1 MKKILLIFGLLA
13 FNYSFSQTVP
23 DLINAVDINELT
35 LTLNEFSGEVSTVVD
50 GNTVT
55 ILNRVSDSDN
65 NLAAD
70 YLVQKFSAISGL
82 TVTDEVYSPGA
93 TGGRNVIATQVGVTN
108 PNDIY
113 IICAHYDSVAN
124 YCADD
129 NVSGTAAV
137 LEIARILA
145 QHDTDNTIV
154 YALWDQEE
162 LGLIGANNYAE
173 AASTNGDNILAV
185 FNMDMMAHDGDGDN
199 DFDIDVQPIANSIA
213 MKDEIIALLDTYG
226 VANGISNGVSEVID
240 LNVNVV
246 NPGTPQSDHK
256 PFWDEGYT
264 ALLFGE
270 AWSNGDQ
277 TEDYHTSGD
286 RVSTLDLDYYHDM
299 VKLAMAYMATKV
311 GLNSLSVEDFKG
323 LQVQVY
329 PSPTDRFLN
338 IKLSEA
344 VETQIN
350 ITDINGKH
358 QQEAFLVDQENT
370 LDVSGLS
377 SGIYFIQMKNIRGEN
392 TVKFIKQ

>member
-1 MKKILLIFGLLA
+1 MGNKKHSTMKKALLICGLLA
-13 FNYSFSQTVP
+13 FNYSLSQTVS
-23 DLINAVDINELT
+23 DLINAVDISELT

-55 ILNRVSDSDN
+55 ILNRVSNSDN

-70 YLVQKFSAISGL
+70 YLVQKLSAISGL
-82 TVTDEVYSPGA
+82 TITDDVYSLGA
-93 TGGRNVIATQVGVTN
+93 TGGRNVIATQLGVTN
-108 PNDIY
+108 PDDIY

-145 QHDTDNTIV
+145 QYDFDNTII

-173 AASTNGDNILAV
+173 AASANGDNILAV

-199 DFDIDVQPIANSIA
+199 DFDIDTQPIANSVA
-213 MKDEIIALLDTYG
+213 MKDEIIALLNTYR
-226 VANGISNGVSEVID
+226 VSNGID

-246 NPGTPQSDHK
+246 NPGTPASDHK

-270 AWSNGDQ
+270 AWSNGDE

-299 VKLAMAYMATKV
+299 VKLAMAYMATKA
-311 GLNSLSVEDFKG
+311 GLNLLSVEDFQD
-323 LQVQVY
+323 LQVRVF
-329 PSPTDRFLN
+329 PNPTNSFLN
-338 IKLSEA
+338 IKLSE
-344 VETQIN
+344 VIETQVN
-350 ITDINGKH
+350 ITDINGKQ
-358 QQEAFLVDQENT
+358 QQEVFLSDQENT
-370 LDVSGLS
+370 LDVSQLS
-377 SGIYFIQMKNIRGEN
+377 SGIYFIDMKNKKGEA
-392 TVKFIKQ
+392 TFKFIKK

>member
-1 MKKILLIFGLLA
+1 MMKKLLFLCGLIA
-13 FNYSFSQTVP
+13 FNYSTSQTVG
-23 DLINAVDINELT
+23 DLIQAVDLGELT

-55 ILNRVSDSDN
+55 ILNRVSNSDN

-82 TVTDEVYSPGA
+82 TVTDDVYSPGP
-93 TGGRNVIATQVGVTN
+93 TGGRNVIATQLGITN
-108 PNDIY
+108 PDDIY
-113 IICAHYDSVAN
+113 IICAHYDSVSN

-137 LEIARILA
+137 LEIARLLSQYDI
-145 QHDTDNTIV
+145 DNTIV

-162 LGLIGANNYAE
+162 IGLVGANNYAE
-173 AASTNGDNILAV
+173 AASANGDNILAV

-213 MKDEIIALLDTYG
+213 MKDDILALLAIYG
-226 VANGISNGVSEVID
+226 TNDQSLID
-240 LNVNVV
+240 FNNTDVNVV
-246 NPGTPQSDHK
+246 NPGTPASDHK

-270 AWSNGDQ
+270 SWANGDQ

-286 RVSTLDLDYYHDM
+286 RVSTLDLDYYHNM

-311 GLNSLSVEDFKG
+311 GLNSLSVEGFNE
-323 LQVQVY
+323 LEVHVF
-329 PSPTDRFLN
+329 PSPTNSFLN
-338 IKLSEA
+338 IKLTEA
-344 VETQIN
+344 IETQIN
-350 ITDINGKH
+350 ITDINGKQH
-358 QQEAFLVDQENT
+358 QEVFLSDHENT
-370 LDVSGLS
+370 LDVSSLS
-377 SGIYFIQMKNIRGEN
+377 SGIYFIHMKNKKGEG
-392 TVKFIKQ
+392 TFKFIKQ